1 MIKFNCKKDVI
12 KCKGYVLVA
21 FKNIFQMKVCR
32 ANYDYI
38 NDLVIDELI
47 DVETGEQINVN
58 DIVGIEYI
66 ETKRCYEEND
76 EQLVTISITCPNC
89 KTYMN
94 FNRNAYVTGNPS
106 QYFHVCPKCHT
117 QALVKISTEF
127 KKDERSI

>member
-1 MIKFNCKKDVI
+1 MIKFKYGETKI
-12 KCKGYVLVA
+12 KHNGYVLIA
-21 FKNIFQMKVCR
+21 FRNKFILDLCR
-32 ANYDYI
+32 SSYEY
-38 NDLVIDELI
+38 
-47 DVETGEQINVN
+47 VN
-58 DIVGIEYI
+58 DKVVDTLVDVQTGGIVDQKNIVGIEYI
-66 ETKRCYEEND
+66 DTHRCYEEND